1 MQKRTTSVFVMIIVI
16 VILWKYWSLRKAHKK
31 VSIDILYMYN
41 FLTIKNQMRLYINSF
56 ARKWIL
62 RCK

>member
-41 FLTIKNQMRLYINSF
+41 FLTIKNQMRLYIN
-56 ARKWIL
+56 
-62 RCK
+62 